1 METTHLL
8 ESNDVRIDEDDKI
21 YILGFEQTVAFSWA
35 LLSLAILCEA
45 GGTIC
50 MKLSDS
56 FTHFWPS
63 LMIFVT
69 YGISFTL
76 MPICLRRIDLSVTY
90 AVWSG
95 VGTLVTS
102 LAGFCYF
109 GERVTQTKVAAI
121 AVIILGVCMLKFQ
134 EGEDEKGAK
143 VEEEEGGRGGGGGGD
158 TF

>member
-1 METTHLL
+1 
-8 ESNDVRIDEDDKI
+8 
-21 YILGFEQTVAFSWA
+21 FSWF
-35 LLSLAILCEA
+35 LLSLAILSEA
-45 GGTIC
+45 AGTIC

-63 LMIFVT
+63 VMIFLC

-76 MPICLRRIDLSVTY
+76 LPICLKRIDLSVTY

-109 GERVTQTKVAAI
+109 GERVTFTKVAAI
-121 AVIILGVCMLKFQ
+121 GVIILGVCMLKFQ
-134 EGEDEKGAK
+134 EGEEEKGA
-143 VEEEEGGRGGGGGGD
+143 GD
-158 TF
+158 SSENMTHTQRTHI